1 MELGARASHSARHSY
16 TGDESSRPGLTPVAP
31 RRVGFEELISV
42 LIAEHVEI
50 RKELARLKGS
60 VEGQEFSS
68 ATEILG
74 ELDRLFRQHIADE
87 EAQVLRLLI
96 EAYGVRGADEAIVIF
111 RQHRPIYQ
119 LMEEVKKLAS
129 LSSEE
134 LALNEASLRDM
145 LEKHTQA
152 EESRVFPKAL
162 STYRERRGK
171 LNL

>member
-1 MELGARASHSARHSY
+1 MTAV
-16 TGDESSRPGLTPVAP
+16 TP
-31 RRVGFEELISV
+31 RRIEFEELISV

-50 RKELARLKGS
+50 MKELARLKKS
-60 VEGQEFSS
+60 VEGREFSS
-68 ATEILG
+68 AAETLG

-96 EAYGVRGADEAIVIF
+96 DAYGVRGADEAIMIF

-129 LSSEE
+129 LSPEE
-134 LALNEASLRDM
+134 LALNEANLRSM

-152 EESRVFPKAL
+152 EENRIFPRAL
-162 STYRERRGK
+162 STYKEGRGK
-171 LNL
+171 PNL